1 MDASSEES
9 TSIAVAING
18 DCATVSL
25 TRPDVRNA
33 QTPEMWNQLADIGR
47 SMPDDVRFVVLRGEG
62 DDFSAG
68 LDRNAL
74 AGPMIEQLRHNPHPF
89 IAAAQA
95 GFAVWNNIPQVVIA
109 QVQGNAIGAGFQ
121 LALASDVI
129 IAASNARFAMRETS
143 LGLVPDLGGTGAL
156 VDALGYRRT
165 FALCATGDFL
175 SADEAHRWGVVHQ
188 FADDVSAAVAA
199 LLDQLRGVDAGALRD
214 LKALLR
220 TVARDQQ
227 SWDAERDV
235 QLRRLAALFGS
246 APTRV

>member
-1 MDASSEES
+1 MDARSEQSADIVVTVE
-9 TSIAVAING
+9 G
-18 DCATVSL
+18 DCATVNL
-25 TRPDVRNA
+25 TRPHVRNA
-33 QTPEMWNQLADIGR
+33 QTPEMWNQLAEIGR
-47 SMPDDVRFVVLRGEG
+47 SMSDDVRFVVLRGEG
-62 DDFSAG
+62 EDFSAG
-68 LDRNAL
+68 LDRQAL
-74 AGPMIEQLRHNPHPF
+74 AGPMIDQLRDNPQPF

-95 GFAVWNNIPQVVIA
+95 GFAVWSHIPQTVIA
-109 QVQGNAIGAGFQ
+109 EVQGNAIGAGFQ

-156 VDALGYRRT
+156 VDAIGYRRT

-175 SADEAHRWGVVHQ
+175 SADQAHQWGVVQ
-188 FADDVSAAVAA
+188 QVVDDASAAVTA
-199 LLDQLRGVDAGALRD
+199 LLDQLRGVDASALGD

-246 APTRV
+246 APT

>member
-9 TSIAVAING
+9 THIAVTVDG

-33 QTPEMWNQLADIGR
+33 QTPEMWNQLAAIGR

-62 DDFSAG
+62 DDFSSG

-74 AGPMIEQLRHNPHPF
+74 AGPMIEQLRDDPQPF
-89 IAAAQA
+89 ISAAQA
-95 GFAVWNNIPQVVIA
+95 GFAVWNNIPQIVIA

-129 IAASNARFAMRETS
+129 VAAPNSRFAMRETS

-175 SADEAHRWGVVHQ
+175 SVEEAHRWGVVHQ
-188 FADDVSAAVAA
+188 IADDVSAAVAT
-199 LLDQLRGVDAGALRD
+199 LVEQLRGVDAGALRD

-235 QLRRLAALFGS
+235 QLRRLAVLFGF
-246 APTRV
+246 APT

>member
-9 TSIAVAING
+9 THIAVTVDG

-33 QTPEMWNQLADIGR
+33 QTPEMWNQLAAIGR
-47 SMPDDVRFVVLRGEG
+47 SMLDDVRFVVLRGEG
-62 DDFSAG
+62 DDFSSG

-74 AGPMIEQLRHNPHPF
+74 AGPMIEQLRDDPQPF
-89 IAAAQA
+89 ISAAQA
-95 GFAVWNNIPQVVIA
+95 GFAVWNNIPQIVIA

-129 IAASNARFAMRETS
+129 VAAPNSRFAMRETS

-175 SADEAHRWGVVHQ
+175 SVEEAHRWGVVHQ
-188 FADDVSAAVAA
+188 IADDVSAAVAT
-199 LLDQLRGVDAGALRD
+199 LVEQLRGVDAGALRD

-235 QLRRLAALFGS
+235 QLRRLAALFGF
-246 APTRV
+246 APT

>member
-9 TSIAVAING
+9 THIAVTVDG

-33 QTPEMWNQLADIGR
+33 QTPEMWNQLAAIGR
-47 SMPDDVRFVVLRGEG
+47 SMLDDVRFVVLRGEG
-62 DDFSAG
+62 DDFSSG

-74 AGPMIEQLRHNPHPF
+74 AGPMIEQLRDDPQPF
-89 IAAAQA
+89 ISAAQA
-95 GFAVWNNIPQVVIA
+95 GFAVWNNIPQIVIA

-129 IAASNARFAMRETS
+129 VAAPNSRFAMRETS

-175 SADEAHRWGVVHQ
+175 SVEEAHRWGVVHQ
-188 FADDVSAAVAA
+188 IADDVSAAVAT
-199 LLDQLRGVDAGALRD
+199 LVEQLRGVDAGALRD

-235 QLRRLAALFGS
+235 QLRRLAVLFGF
-246 APTRV
+246 APT

>member
-1 MDASSEES
+1 
-9 TSIAVAING
+9 
-18 DCATVSL
+18 
-25 TRPDVRNA
+25 
-33 QTPEMWNQLADIGR
+33 
-47 SMPDDVRFVVLRGEG
+47 
-62 DDFSAG
+62 
-68 LDRNAL
+68 
-74 AGPMIEQLRHNPHPF
+74 MIEQLRDDPQPF
-89 IAAAQA
+89 ISAAQA
-95 GFAVWNNIPQVVIA
+95 GFAVWNNIPQIVIA

-129 IAASNARFAMRETS
+129 VAAPNSRFAMRETS

-175 SADEAHRWGVVHQ
+175 SVEEAHRWGVVHQ
-188 FADDVSAAVAA
+188 IADDVSAAVAT
-199 LLDQLRGVDAGALRD
+199 LVEQLRGVDAGALRD

-235 QLRRLAALFGS
+235 QLRRLAALFGF
-246 APTRV
+246 APT

>member
-1 MDASSEES
+1 MDARSEQSADIVVTVE
-9 TSIAVAING
+9 G
-18 DCATVSL
+18 DCATVNL
-25 TRPDVRNA
+25 TRPHVRNA
-33 QTPEMWNQLADIGR
+33 QTPEMWNQLAEIGR
-47 SMPDDVRFVVLRGEG
+47 SMSDDVRFVVLRGEG
-62 DDFSAG
+62 EDFSAG
-68 LDRNAL
+68 LDRQAL
-74 AGPMIEQLRHNPHPF
+74 AGPMIDQLRDNPHPF

-95 GFAVWNNIPQVVIA
+95 GFAVWSNIPQTVIA

-156 VDALGYRRT
+156 VDAIGYRRT
-165 FALCATGDFL
+165 FALCATGDSL
-175 SADEAHRWGVVHQ
+175 SADQAHRWGVVHQ
-188 FADDVSAAVAA
+188 VADDASAAVTA
-199 LLDQLRGVDAGALRD
+199 LLDQLRGVDAGALAD

-246 APTRV
+246 APT

>member
-9 TSIAVAING
+9 THIAVTVDG

-33 QTPEMWNQLADIGR
+33 QTPEMWNQLANIGL

-62 DDFSAG
+62 DDFSSG

-74 AGPMIEQLRHNPHPF
+74 AGPMIEQLRDDPQPF
-89 IAAAQA
+89 ISAAQA
-95 GFAVWNNIPQVVIA
+95 GFAVWNNIPQIVIA

-129 IAASNARFAMRETS
+129 VAAPNSRFAMRETS

-175 SADEAHRWGVVHQ
+175 SVEEAHRWGVVHQ
-188 FADDVSAAVAA
+188 IADDVSAAVAT
-199 LLDQLRGVDAGALRD
+199 LVEQLRGVDAGALRD

-235 QLRRLAALFGS
+235 QLRRLAVLFGF
-246 APTRV
+246 APT

>member
-9 TSIAVAING
+9 THIAVTVDG

-62 DDFSAG
+62 DDFSSG

-74 AGPMIEQLRHNPHPF
+74 AGPMIEQLRDDPQPF
-89 IAAAQA
+89 ISAAQA
-95 GFAVWNNIPQVVIA
+95 GFAVWNNIPQIVIA
-109 QVQGNAIGAGFQ
+109 QIQGNAIGAGFQ

-129 IAASNARFAMRETS
+129 VAAPNSRFAMRETS

-165 FALCATGDFL
+165 FTLCATGDFL
-175 SADEAHRWGVVHQ
+175 SVDEAHRWGVVHQ
-188 FADDVSAAVAA
+188 IADDVSAAVAT
-199 LLDQLRGVDAGALRD
+199 LVEQLRGVDAGALRD

-235 QLRRLAALFGS
+235 QLRRLAALFGF
-246 APTRV
+246 APT

>member
-9 TSIAVAING
+9 THIAVTVDG

-62 DDFSAG
+62 NDFSSG

-74 AGPMIEQLRHNPHPF
+74 AGPMIEQLRGDPQPF
-89 IAAAQA
+89 ISAAQA
-95 GFAVWNNIPQVVIA
+95 GFAVWNKIPQIVIA

-129 IAASNARFAMRETS
+129 VAAPNSRFAMRETS

-175 SADEAHRWGVVHQ
+175 SVDEAHRWGVVHQ
-188 FADDVSAAVAA
+188 IADDVSAAVAT
-199 LLDQLRGVDAGALRD
+199 LVEQLRGVDAGALRD

-235 QLRRLAALFGS
+235 QLRRLAALFGV
-246 APTRV
+246 APT

>member
-9 TSIAVAING
+9 THIAVTVDG

-62 DDFSAG
+62 DDFSSG

-74 AGPMIEQLRHNPHPF
+74 AGPMIEQLRDDPQPF
-89 IAAAQA
+89 ISAAQA
-95 GFAVWNNIPQVVIA
+95 GFAVWNNIPQIVIA
-109 QVQGNAIGAGFQ
+109 QIQGNAIGAGFQ
-121 LALASDVI
+121 LALTSDVI
-129 IAASNARFAMRETS
+129 VAAPSSRFAMRETS

-175 SADEAHRWGVVHQ
+175 SVDEAHRWGVVHQ
-188 FADDVSAAVAA
+188 IADDVSAAVAA
-199 LLDQLRGVDAGALRD
+199 LVEQLRGVDAGALRD

-227 SWDAERDV
+227 SWDAERDA
-235 QLRRLAALFGS
+235 QLQRLAALFGF
-246 APTRV
+246 APT

>member
-1 MDASSEES
+1 MDARSEQSADIVVTVE
-9 TSIAVAING
+9 G

-25 TRPDVRNA
+25 TRPHCATRRH
-33 QTPEMWNQLADIGR
+33 EMWNQLAEIGR
-47 SMPDDVRFVVLRGEG
+47 SMSDDVRFVVLRGEG
-62 DDFSAG
+62 DFSAG
-68 LDRNAL
+68 LDRQAL
-74 AGPMIEQLRHNPHPF
+74 AGPLIDQLRGNPQPF

-95 GFAVWNNIPQVVIA
+95 GFAVWSNIPQTVIA

-156 VDALGYRRT
+156 VDAIGYRRT

-175 SADEAHRWGVVHQ
+175 SADQAHRWGVVHQ
-188 FADDVSAAVAA
+188 VADDASAAVTA
-199 LLDQLRGVDAGALRD
+199 LLDQLRGVDAGALAD

-246 APTRV
+246 APT

>member
-1 MDASSEES
+1 MDARSEQSADIVVTVE
-9 TSIAVAING
+9 G
-18 DCATVSL
+18 DCATVNL
-25 TRPDVRNA
+25 TRPHVRNA
-33 QTPEMWNQLADIGR
+33 QTPEMWNQLAEIGR
-47 SMPDDVRFVVLRGEG
+47 SMSDDVRFVVLRGEG
-62 DDFSAG
+62 EDFSAG
-68 LDRNAL
+68 LDRQAL
-74 AGPMIEQLRHNPHPF
+74 AGPMIDQLRDNPHPF

-95 GFAVWNNIPQVVIA
+95 GFAVWSNIPQTVIA

-156 VDALGYRRT
+156 VDAIGYRRT
-165 FALCATGDFL
+165 FALCATGDSL
-175 SADEAHRWGVVHQ
+175 SADQAITGVVHQ
-188 FADDVSAAVAA
+188 VADDASAAVTA
-199 LLDQLRGVDAGALRD
+199 LLDQLRGVDAGALAD

-246 APTRV
+246 APT

>member
-1 MDASSEES
+1 MDARSEES
-9 TSIAVAING
+9 ADIVVTVEG

-25 TRPDVRNA
+25 TRPHVRNA
-33 QTPEMWNQLADIGR
+33 QTPEMWNQLAEIGR
-47 SMPDDVRFVVLRGEG
+47 SMSDDVRFVVLRGEG
-62 DDFSAG
+62 EDFSAG
-68 LDRNAL
+68 LDRQAL
-74 AGPMIEQLRHNPHPF
+74 AGPMIDQLRGNPQPF

-95 GFAVWNNIPQVVIA
+95 GFAVWSNIPQTVIA

-156 VDALGYRRT
+156 VDAIGYRRT

-175 SADEAHRWGVVHQ
+175 SADQAYRWGVVHQ
-188 FADDVSAAVAA
+188 VADDASAAVTA
-199 LLDQLRGVDAGALRD
+199 LLDQLRGVDAGALAD

-246 APTRV
+246 APT

>member
-1 MDASSEES
+1 MDARSEQSADIVVTVE
-9 TSIAVAING
+9 G

-25 TRPDVRNA
+25 TRPHVRNA
-33 QTPEMWNQLADIGR
+33 QTPEMWNHLAEIGR
-47 SMPDDVRFVVLRGEG
+47 SMSDDVRFVVLRGEG
-62 DDFSAG
+62 EDFSAG
-68 LDRNAL
+68 LDRQAL
-74 AGPMIEQLRHNPHPF
+74 AGPMIDQLRDHPHPF

-95 GFAVWNNIPQVVIA
+95 GFAVWSNMPQTVIA

-156 VDALGYRRT
+156 VDAIGYRRT

-175 SADEAHRWGVVHQ
+175 SADQAYRWGVVHQ
-188 FADDVSAAVAA
+188 VADDASAAVTA
-199 LLDQLRGVDAGALRD
+199 LLDQLRGVDAGALAD

-246 APTRV
+246 APT